1 MSSSRTSP
9 HWLDDVVVGLT
20 YWYFTSLV
28 VLLAVVF
35 SHDFVK
41 SPPWIPASPNGFLE
55 CFMRHD
61 SANYRTIVT
70 QGYSFAPDKRSMVAF
85 FPAYPLLARGI
96 VLLTGCSAEIALLIV
111 SNACLAGAFIVLHR
125 YVRLRCERLTNTEGE
140 LLAQYALLAF
150 GVWPAT
156 MFFRMAYT
164 EGPFFLVVLLALL
177 GMQQRW
183 PTLLIAGLVGLAT
196 GTRPVGVALVPVLAA
211 HIWQTLPGWRSR
223 LAELLVAVPFSCW
236 GLLAYM
242 SYQWG
247 AFGDP
252 LAFARTQE
260 HWRFPQGEMGWTKP
274 WSLVCLEPIWGLY
287 HVASPRYWERLD
299 RHGNIVLSMMA
310 ANPIYMFAVVALV
323 VIGRLKRWITPNDCI
338 LAAGLI
344 LIPYI
349 TRGYE
354 MSLASFARFTA
365 VVPALYIVLA
375 ELAFRAPASLR
386 HGFTILSTAFLAMY
400 AALYAAGYSI
410 F

>member
-1 MSSSRTSP
+1 
-9 HWLDDVVVGLT
+9 LA

-28 VLLAVVF
+28 VLLAVLF
-35 SHDFVK
+35 AHDFVK
-41 SPPWIPASPNGFLE
+41 SPPWMPASPNGILE

-61 SANYRTIVT
+61 SANYRKIVNE
-70 QGYSFAPDKRSMVAF
+70 GYRFDPDKRSMVAF
-85 FPAYPLLARGI
+85 FPVYPLLARG
-96 VLLTGCSAEIALLIV
+96 VVAMTGCSAEIALLIV
-111 SNACLAGAFIVLHR
+111 SNACLAGAFVVLHR
-125 YVRLRCERLTNTEGE
+125 YVRLRYSTLTYAESE

-183 PTLLIAGLVGLAT
+183 PVLMIAGLVGLAT

-211 HIWQTLPGWRSR
+211 HIWQTSHGWRVR
-223 LAELLVAVPFSCW
+223 LLELLAALPLSCW

-260 HWRFPQGEMGWTKP
+260 HWRFPQVDSGWSKP

-287 HVASPRYWERLD
+287 DVASPRYWERLD
-299 RHGNIVLSMMA
+299 RHGNIVMSMMA
-310 ANPIYMFAVVALV
+310 ANPIYMLAVVVLV
-323 VIGRLKRWITPNDCI
+323 VTGRLKRWITTNDCL

-344 LIPYI
+344 LIPYV

-354 MSLASFARFTA
+354 MSMASFARFTA

-375 ELAFRAPASLR
+375 ELAFRAPAPVR
-386 HGFTILSTAFLAMY
+386 HGFTILSAALLAMY
-400 AALYAAGYSI
+400 AALFAAGYSI